1 VTATTVSAPPATTP
15 DSRRWKAL
23 AVVLVGQLV
32 ILVDATIVNVAV
44 PSIELACTPATRRW
58 SG

>member
-1 VTATTVSAPPATTP
+1 MTATVSAPPATTP

-32 ILVDATIVNVAV
+32 ILVDATIINVAV
-44 PSIELACTPATRRW
+44 PSIE
-58 SG
+58 SGLHASYSSIE